1 MQEIEYIKQ
10 GSSSSKELDAFV
22 YVLGLAGGKLGQS
35 WTFGSGRKPQEGA
48 VRVQSADK
56 SIASLESIGL
66 KIDGVDEASV
76 SSSKKRKENTTYFNC
91 FCFNKWFKMR
101 PSISS

>member
-35 WTFGSGRKPQEGA
+35 WTFRSGRKPQEGA

-56 SIASLESIGL
+56 SIASLESIGV

-76 SSSKKRKENTTYFNC
+76 SSSKKRKENTTYFYC